1 MAGRVTIAAKQLNN
15 QPFTYTLSIIAVFLT
30 TLTYKMLFNQNVTV
44 LFPCKIKFPQ
54 HFINVSKCDYV
65 SQNICNLK
73 EESEPQSKGAR
84 LFSAQWDA
92 RTKFCA
98 SSAAVLSAS
107 LGGLVF
113 KEPTHRTTIKNTDQQ
128 KST

>member
-1 MAGRVTIAAKQLNN
+1 
-15 QPFTYTLSIIAVFLT
+15 
-30 TLTYKMLFNQNVTV
+30 MLFNQNVTV

-113 KEPTHRTTIKNTDQQ
+113 KERDYSKCSKLKDQYLALTVLHIVLIG
-128 KST
+128 SI